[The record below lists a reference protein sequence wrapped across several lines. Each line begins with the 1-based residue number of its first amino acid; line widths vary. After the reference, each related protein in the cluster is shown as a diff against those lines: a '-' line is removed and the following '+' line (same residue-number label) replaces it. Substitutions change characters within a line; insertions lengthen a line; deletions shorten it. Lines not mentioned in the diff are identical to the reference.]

1 MLPELSSA
9 PPASASEPRATIVP
23 TGHALRH
30 LREALEAHAE
40 PVLANFTVDR
50 LGYVVRADPRFHALA
65 WLDAR
70 GSRVLRESTLA
81 ALLPGLLD
89 ALARRASGSGRTV
102 HDAWLGHHE
111 VRVRYWLMPGAA
123 SGHTDLSIYLQF
135 A

>member
-1 MLPELSSA
+1 VRRSGSTRWPGRR
-9 PPASASEPRATIVP
+9 PR
-23 TGHALRH
+23 
-30 LREALEAHAE
+30 
-40 PVLANFTVDR
+40 LARAARVD
-50 LGYVVRADPRFHALA
+50 
-65 WLDAR
+65 
-70 GSRVLRESTLA
+70 LA